1 MNGGA
6 RSSQRPKAVSK
17 RVQNQSEILQRAA
30 NVIAFGD
37 WLERSFWSSPSDDIC
52 LLTVCKIHT
61 QLAKATSL
69 GGGRPACV
77 TNGRPPARSGGTET
91 TGEVYVENVRRS
103 NRQGGGVYWSPEG
116 GVRQP
121 R

>member
-30 NVIAFGD
+30 NDIAFGD

-61 QLAKATSL
+61 QLAEATWLFSTAVTPL
-69 GGGRPACV
+69 GREHAMRLLERDRRAVDHRLGASQVSHRAAQPA
-77 TNGRPPARSGGTET
+77 A
-91 TGEVYVENVRRS
+91 
-103 NRQGGGVYWSPEG
+103 
-116 GVRQP
+116 
-121 R
+121 